1 MGPDLLIEVLEGLL
15 RYLEVGCSLDSLEA
29 FGFFKTCEA
38 ITSEDA
44 KIRPSGNF
52 RGFSKG
58 EVSSDNDRG
67 CSASHRSLSA
77 PVYVLD
83 CVCHLLLT
91 RISRR

>member
-1 MGPDLLIEVLEGLL
+1 MWAAPWIDRGHL
-15 RYLEVGCSLDSLEA
+15 A
-29 FGFFKTCEA
+29 FFFKLA
-38 ITSEDA
+38 RQLHH
-44 KIRPSGNF
+44 KMPSGNF
-52 RGFSKG
+52 RGFVPG
-58 EVSSDNDRG
+58 DNDRG